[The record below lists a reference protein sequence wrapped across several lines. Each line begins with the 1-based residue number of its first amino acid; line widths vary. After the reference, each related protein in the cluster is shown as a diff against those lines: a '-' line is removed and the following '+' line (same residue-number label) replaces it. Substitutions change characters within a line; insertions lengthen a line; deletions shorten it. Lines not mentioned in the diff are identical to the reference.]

1 MATYLEIAS
10 LRESVDFGRK
20 IDIALLVAARTTLN
34 NASAKAEAKAFA
46 RAVMTSGVGG
56 ETRQRLINRVAVAA
70 TVLSAGAAAT
80 DAQIQTVVD
89 NEFLSLA

>member
-1 MATYLEIAS
+1 MATYLEINS
-10 LRESVDFGRK
+10 LRESPDFGRR

-34 NASAKAEAKAFA
+34 NASATAEAKAFA
-46 RAVMTSGVGG
+46 RSVMTSGVGG

-89 NEFLSLA
+89 NEFPSLA